1 MPIQIED
8 LGGKFRISVLHRVRE
23 YREEARDCTHRA
35 RMASIFAAL
44 IIDPAALLEAGAC
57 DHPPCSVSV
66 PAPPTPAPAKM
77 PPAPAPP
84 PVFRIDLGPILMMG
98 MGSDDPSRHWG
109 GALRMALGRGS
120 VVPILGAVM
129 VAPGETTL
137 RGVRLRQWR
146 LPVDLGIRVVLP
158 GSWADLYGEIGL
170 SLALLSERALD
181 LVVSKSQNALE
192 VGGRVGLGTRL
203 GRARGV
209 TPFAA
214 LQAEFVPDPPSV
226 FALPAGD
233 GGRTPRVWIGASAGA
248 SWGM

>member
-1 MPIQIED
+1 
-8 LGGKFRISVLHRVRE
+8 
-23 YREEARDCTHRA
+23 
-35 RMASIFAAL
+35 
-44 IIDPAALLEAGAC
+44 
-57 DHPPCSVSV
+57 
-66 PAPPTPAPAKM
+66 
-77 PPAPAPP
+77 
-84 PVFRIDLGPILMMG
+84 
-98 MGSDDPSRHWG
+98 
-109 GALRMALGRGS
+109 
-120 VVPILGAVM
+120 M
-129 VAPGETTL
+129 VAPAETTL
-137 RGVRLRQWR
+137 GGVRLRQWR

-181 LVVSKSQNALE
+181 LAVSKAQTAPE
-192 VGGRVGLGTRL
+192 VGGRVGFGTRL